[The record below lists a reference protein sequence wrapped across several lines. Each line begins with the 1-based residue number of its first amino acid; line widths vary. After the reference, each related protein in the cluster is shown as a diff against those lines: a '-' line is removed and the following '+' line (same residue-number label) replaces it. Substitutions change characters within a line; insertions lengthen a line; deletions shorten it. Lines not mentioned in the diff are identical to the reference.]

1 MRKEKNQEFLDRISK
16 MVKAYKTEPAGREVE
31 GTVELLEELTVYLK
45 EEGQTLKINT
55 PTGDEIVAE
64 MATDINFPGI
74 YLFYNKKDEEY
85 TDRNTALL
93 EWNDIKKQLRL
104 CVWGDEDSEDFTHEF
119 VLSSEPKED

>member
-31 GTVELLEELTVYLK
+31 GTVELLEELAVYLK

-74 YLFYNKKDEEY
+74 YLFYNEKDEEY

-104 CVWGDEDSEDFTHEF
+104 CVCGAEDSEDVTHEF